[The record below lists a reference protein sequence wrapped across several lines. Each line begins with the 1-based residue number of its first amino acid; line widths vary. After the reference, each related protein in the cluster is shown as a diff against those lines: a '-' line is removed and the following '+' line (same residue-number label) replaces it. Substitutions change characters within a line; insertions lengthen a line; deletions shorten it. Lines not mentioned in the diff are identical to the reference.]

1 MARGEPRFVRRTR
14 PRCRFLPVA
23 RVCPTAIPHSPRHP
37 RRLSPAWLSDD
48 RRARVL
54 GPSEGRVSGTSVRGF
69 PCRSMDAWL
78 CERTLT
84 TFPSSAPKRHP
95 LSPARSLER
104 ERPFRAQTDRPR
116 PPLHHRPAKDDG
128 FQTIWVPST
137 VATAGGREDRSS
149 RLPTTVSRSRRPHF
163 FPRLGRVLFRA
174 LQARPPV

>member
-1 MARGEPRFVRRTR
+1 VARGEPRFVRRTKS
-14 PRCRFLPVA
+14 RCRFLPVTQ
-23 RVCPTAIPHSPRHP
+23 VCPTAIPRSSRHP

-104 ERPFRAQTDRPR
+104 GETLPRVTDRPR
-116 PPLHHRPAKDDG
+116 PPFHRPPAKDDG
-128 FQTIWVPST
+128 FQTIRMPST
-137 VATAGGREDRSS
+137 VAISSGREDRSS
-149 RLPTTVSRSRRPHF
+149 RLPEPVSRSRRPHF
-163 FPRLGRVLFRA
+163 VPRLGRVLFRA
-174 LQARPPV
+174 LQARSPV